1 MSQIKVWSSFNYYV
15 AVEYVL
21 CCVWGVDM
29 IKGLVNAEQLKSQ
42 IPTRSVASPEE
53 IAQSILMLTKQAN
66 ITGEVIQ
73 TNGGLLMKP

>member
-1 MSQIKVWSSFNYYV
+1 
-15 AVEYVL
+15 
-21 CCVWGVDM
+21 M
-29 IKGLVNAEQLKSQ
+29 IKGLANAEQLKHQ